1 MDNQKHVAFI
11 VFSKVKEHVAQ
22 SSRMLA
28 MSKGLHQNGCVVEWI
43 VLSHYVDQNILD
55 QYSDT
60 ILFTKVGMLPSSIR
74 YVSTLM
80 SYLNV
85 FALIALFR
93 TRRNSLPKA
102 CFLSIDS
109 FIILKTIQLMLKHF
123 KIKIF
128 HERGEFPYYQGK
140 VSIFRK
146 INLDLYMKYA
156 VPSFDAIFLIS
167 SALVDYFQEAVGTGN
182 SKTKIKLLP
191 MLVEEDVYA
200 KDDEQS
206 NELPT
211 NHQNIV
217 YTGTMYGDKDGV
229 YDLITA
235 YGQICGDIPH
245 SRLIL
250 IGNNKEKE
258 KMKKNLSALEELSCK
273 ENVIFTGLL
282 GKKDLIK
289 WLKSAYCL
297 ALARP
302 DNQQAK
308 YGFPTKLGE
317 YLATGRPVVITSVGD
332 IPLYLKDGI
341 NAYVSAPDDP
351 QAFAQ
356 KLRDCLS
363 DEQAAKRIGE
373 TGRSLVNEVFNPA
386 RATKMIVD
394 ELA

>member
-1 MDNQKHVAFI
+1 MDSRKHVVFI
-11 VFSKVKEHVAQ
+11 LFSDIREHQAKI
-22 SSRMLA
+22 SRLLA
-28 MSKGLHQNGCVVEWI
+28 ISRGLHHNGCKVEWI
-43 VLSHYVDQNILD
+43 ILSHHIDQNILD
-55 QYSDT
+55 QYSDA
-60 ILFTKVGMLPSSIR
+60 ILFTNVGRLFSSKR
-74 YVSTLM
+74 YISTLM
-80 SYLNV
+80 AYFNS
-85 FALIALFR
+85 FALIALFNK
-93 TRRNSLPKA
+93 RRSNLPKA
-102 CFLSIDS
+102 CFLFSDS
-109 FIILKTIQLMLKHF
+109 FIILKTTQLIIKHF
-123 KIKIF
+123 KIKTI
-128 HERGEFPYYQGK
+128 HERGEFPYYQEN
-140 VSIFRK
+140 VSVFGK
-146 INLDLYMKYA
+146 INIDLYMKYA
-156 VPSFDAIFLIS
+156 IPSFDVIFPIS
-167 SALVDYFQEAVGTGN
+167 SALVDYFQEAVRYQK
-182 SKTKIKLLP
+182 SKTKVKLLP

-200 KDDEQS
+200 RDDDPG
-206 NELPT
+206 NELSS
-211 NHQNIV
+211 NRQNIV

-235 YGQICGDIPH
+235 YGQICGDFPQ

-250 IGNNKEKE
+250 IGNNKDKE
-258 KMKKNLSALEELSCK
+258 KMKKNLSALESLSCK

-356 KLRDCLS
+356 KLRACLS
-363 DEQAAKRIGE
+363 DELNAKIIGKAGQA
-373 TGRSLVNEVFNPA
+373 LVKSVFNPKE
-386 RATKMIVD
+386 ATQTII
-394 ELA
+394 EEI